1 MNTFTVESNNFL
13 KKDIPGFF
21 HTDYLGYGNPGN
33 PDFIN
38 AMKNG
43 RDNLPSSVLSKAKK
57 KLEKVLSLDLPLV
70 IKRLEFEQVTICVM
84 PRAKTKEFYSKNQR
98 LFSKVTSK
106 VIDRINKAENGCD
119 FISRHTDTRT
129 THIRHDPHGG
139 SLPYKGILRDTCEIS
154 DKIRGKNIILVDD
167 VYTKTKNVNEDAIQ
181 TLLDAGAKSVALYVI
196 AQTKKKY

>member
-1 MNTFTVESNNFL
+1 LNTFTVESNNFL

-70 IKRLEFEQVTICVM
+70 IKRLEFEQVTMCD
-84 PRAKTKEFYSKNQR
+84 AASKNKRVLLKKPAPFFQ
-98 LFSKVTSK
+98 S
-106 VIDRINKAENGCD
+106 D
-119 FISRHTDTRT
+119 FKSYR
-129 THIRHDPHGG
+129 
-139 SLPYKGILRDTCEIS
+139 PYQQS
-154 DKIRGKNIILVDD
+154 
-167 VYTKTKNVNEDAIQ
+167 
-181 TLLDAGAKSVALYVI
+181 
-196 AQTKKKY
+196 